1 MFAYV
6 ARPICLF
13 RYSFA
18 DMKVSAARQFSRRIR
33 KDSLS
38 RRSLRASSVEIGPAG
53 VFLIALYKL
62 SASSLEVAL
71 SRVLCKA
78 QYIDAYHSS
87 GQSGCAGGVA
97 GRLLSV
103 QQQIRCPQI
112 RFRVRAV
119 SRNVAIR
126 IAKHCINR
134 CKSPDSRAMRV
145 RHGFLVEE
153 VAEGTQLF
161 QQWAYLA

>member
-53 VFLIALYKL
+53 VFFDCVIQT
-62 SASSLEVAL
+62 VG
-71 SRVLCKA
+71 
-78 QYIDAYHSS
+78 QFIGS
-87 GQSGCAGGVA
+87 G
-97 GRLLSV
+97 
-103 QQQIRCPQI
+103 
-112 RFRVRAV
+112 
-119 SRNVAIR
+119 
-126 IAKHCINR
+126 
-134 CKSPDSRAMRV
+134 
-145 RHGFLVEE
+145 LV
-153 VAEGTQLF
+153 
-161 QQWAYLA
+161 

>member
-87 GQSGCAGGVA
+87 GQSGCAGGWREGSFRYNSRFVA
-97 GRLLSV
+97 L
-103 QQQIRCPQI
+103 
-112 RFRVRAV
+112 RFAFVFV
-119 SRNVAIR
+119 L
-126 IAKHCINR
+126 
-134 CKSPDSRAMRV
+134 
-145 RHGFLVEE
+145 FLATWRFV
-153 VAEGTQLF
+153 
-161 QQWAYLA
+161 

>member
-87 GQSGCAGGVA
+87 GQSGCAGVGGKA
-97 GRLLSV
+97 PFGTTADSLPSDSLSCSCCFS
-103 QQQIRCPQI
+103 QRG
-112 RFRVRAV
+112 
-119 SRNVAIR
+119 
-126 IAKHCINR
+126 
-134 CKSPDSRAMRV
+134 DSYSQTL
-145 RHGFLVEE
+145 H
-153 VAEGTQLF
+153 
-161 QQWAYLA
+161 